1 MSIPRWA
8 DYSDYRSELRSDV
21 ESAIKDHV
29 TAEDL
34 SDKDWRNSEALS
46 EAFDTSADNTCIYT
60 STQYEIMRFTDNEDA
75 LLEVE
80 GSRVH
85 VESFGDAVAKFSYYA
100 YRQDL
105 FDRLRRTDTDEA
117 AALLGVTECIECSEY
132 GAWDGDVCS
141 VCLENEEDAEDNDEE
156 DNDEDSDETP
166 EESE

>member
-1 MSIPRWA
+1 MSQPRWA
-8 DYSDYRSELRSDV
+8 DSSDYRSELQSDV
-21 ESAIKDHV
+21 ESAIRDNV

-34 SDKDWRNSEALS
+34 SDEDWRNSDALS
-46 EAFDTSADNTCIYT
+46 VAFDAAAENTCTYT

-85 VESFGDAVAKFSYYA
+85 VRSFSDAVAKFSYYA

-105 FDRLRRTDTDEA
+105 VDTLRGMSTDEA
-117 AALLGVTECIECSEY
+117 ATLLGVTECIECSEY
-132 GAWDGDVCS
+132 GEWDGEVCGICS
-141 VCLENEEDAEDNDEE
+141 ENGEAAEDSTE
-156 DNDEDSDETP
+156 DNDETP

>member
-8 DYSDYRSELRSDV
+8 DSSDYRSELRSDV
-21 ESAIKDHV
+21 ESAIKNYV

-46 EAFDTSADNTCIYT
+46 EAFDVAANNTCIFT

-75 LLEVE
+75 LLDLQGPTVK
-80 GSRVH
+80 

-105 FDRLRRTDTDEA
+105 VDRLHGMDTDEA
-117 AALLGVTECIECSEY
+117 AVLLGVTQCTSCDEY

-141 VCLENEEDAEDNDEE
+141 MCLENEEDAEDGAE
-156 DNDEDSDETP
+156 DNDETP

>member
-1 MSIPRWA
+1 MSNPRWA
-8 DYSDYRSELRSDV
+8 DSSDYRAELQSDV

-34 SDKDWRNSEALS
+34 SDKDWRNSESLS
-46 EAFDTSADNTCIYT
+46 VAFDAAADNTCIYT

-85 VESFGDAVAKFSYYA
+85 VESFGDAVSKFSYYA

-105 FDRLRRTDTDEA
+105 VDRLHGMDTDEA
-117 AALLGVTECIECSEY
+117 AVLLGVTQCTSCDEY
-132 GAWDGDVCS
+132 GAWDGEVCS
-141 VCLENEEDAEDNDEE
+141 MCLENEEDAEDNEE
-156 DNDEDSDETP
+156 DNEEDNAETL
-166 EESE
+166 EEKE